1 MKTLLKLEL
10 KAVKIKTLDH
20 FEIAATIFEPEISN
34 QKLLLINSA
43 TGVRQQTYYDFAKY
57 FAEIGFTAITYDYRG
72 ISLSKPEKMKGFKA
86 SMRISV
92 SYTHLDVYK
101 RQKQDME
108 KVFMPVISVLVMK
121 INQ

>member
-1 MKTLLKLEL
+1 MKV
-10 KAVKIKTLDH
+10 VKIKTLDH

-57 FAEIGFTAITYDYRG
+57 FAEKGFTAITYDYRG
-72 ISLSKPEKMKGFKA
+72 T
-86 SMRISV
+86 V

-101 RQKQDME
+101 RQRRRRSRYL
-108 KVFMPVISVLVMK
+108 VFFLVVA
-121 INQ
+121 NVSF